1 MNRSQHAD
9 LPAFVRAVRHDA
21 NNALSAA
28 LGHVQLLLEE
38 DDIDE
43 WVRDSLL
50 TIEREIRRAADQL
63 VRLREVDRP
72 SA

>member
-1 MNRSQHAD
+1 MNPLSD
-9 LPAFVRAVRHDA
+9 DVPGFVQAVRHDA

-38 DDIDE
+38 E
-43 WVRDSLL
+43 GTAGTVRDSLVV
-50 TIEREIRRAADQL
+50 IEREIRRAATVL
-63 VRLREVDRP
+63 LRLREVGRP